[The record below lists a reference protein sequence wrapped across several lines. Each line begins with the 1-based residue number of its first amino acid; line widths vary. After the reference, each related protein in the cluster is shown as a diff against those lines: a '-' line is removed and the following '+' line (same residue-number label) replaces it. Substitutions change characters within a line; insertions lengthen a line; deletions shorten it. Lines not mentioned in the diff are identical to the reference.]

1 MKFLQKLDAAFE
13 KVLDAITTI
22 LVIALMA
29 IICLQVITRNLFA
42 FNLGTLADYPVY
54 LMIYAVWIGA
64 ILAARADDH
73 LSIQFLD
80 VFVKNEKV
88 LKIVNIIMSIIVA
101 VSFAIFAYY
110 GFKQVGVLIKR
121 NQVDPGTKLHIWV
134 LQCIVPISSAF
145 QALYYAVNTGKKI
158 RGLAEK

>member
-13 KVLDAITTI
+13 KILDAITTI

-64 ILAARADDH
+64 ILAARADNH
-73 LSIQFLD
+73 LNIELLD
-80 VFVKNEKV
+80 VFVKNKKV
-88 LKIVNIIMSIIVA
+88 LKVVNIIMSIIIA
-101 VSFAIFAYY
+101 VSFAVFAYY
-110 GFKQVGVLIKR
+110 GFKQIGVLMKR

-145 QALYYAVNTGKKI
+145 QALYYSINTVKKI
-158 RGLAEK
+158 RGLADK